1 LQGYELIMKKFTN
14 ISDISKKELRLIID
28 NAKLRKKNRSSL
40 NKNAVDSDAPLEGKI
55 LIMIF
60 EKPSTR
66 TRISFDLAVKQ
77 LGGKSLTL
85 NPDEIHYGTGNESLY
100 DTAKILSQYADIVM
114 LRTYAHKNFI
124 EFSKYLEIPL
134 INGLTDLSHPCQI
147 MSDIMTFEELKGPI
161 KNKKIAWLGDGNNVV
176 YSLIEAAVQFD
187 FELRIASPKGY
198 EPNKKILQWAKENNG
213 KVLLT
218 KDPMKAAS
226 SADCVMTDKW
236 ISMGDKSNKIKK
248 KKLLKPYQVNKKIMK
263 VANQD
268 AIFMHCLPAS
278 RGEEVTNDIIDGK
291 QSAVWL
297 EALNRIHAQKSIIE
311 WCLK

>member
-1 LQGYELIMKKFTN
+1 MRKFINIADIDKK
-14 ISDISKKELRLIID
+14 DLRLILD
-28 NAKLRKKNRSSL
+28 NAKSKKKKKSIL
-40 NKNAVDSDAPLEGKI
+40 NKNEIDPDAPLDGKI
-55 LIMIF
+55 LVMIF

-77 LGGKSLTL
+77 LGGKSLIL

-100 DTAKILSQYADIVM
+100 DTAKVLSQYADIVM
-114 LRTYAHKNFI
+114 LRTHAHKNVV
-124 EFSKYLEIPL
+124 EFSKYLDIPI

-161 KNKKIAWLGDGNNVV
+161 KNKKIAWLGDGNNIV
-176 YSLIEAAVQFD
+176 YSLIEAAIQFD

-198 EPNKKILQWAKENNG
+198 EPNKNILQWAKKNNG
-213 KVLLT
+213 NILLT
-218 KDPMKAAS
+218 KDPFKAAS
-226 SADCVMTDKW
+226 SADCIMTDKW
-236 ISMGDKSNKIKK
+236 ISMGDKINKNKK
-248 KKLLKPYQVNKKIMK
+248 KKALKPYQVNEKIMRTARK
-263 VANQD
+263 D

-278 RGEEVTNDIIDGK
+278 RGEEVTNNVMDGL
-291 QSAVWL
+291 QSVVWL

>member
-1 LQGYELIMKKFTN
+1 MKKFIN
-14 ISDISKKELRLIID
+14 IGDINKKELRLIID
-28 NAKLRKKNRSSL
+28 KAKSRKDNRSSI
-40 NKNAVDSDAPLEGKI
+40 NKNAIDSDAPLNGKI

-77 LGGKSLTL
+77 LGGKSLIL

-114 LRTYAHKNFI
+114 LRTHSHKNAV
-124 EFSKYLEIPL
+124 EFSKYLEVPL

-161 KNKKIAWLGDGNNVV
+161 KNKKIAWLGDGNNIV

-198 EPNKKILQWAKENNG
+198 EPNKNILQWARKNNG
-213 KVLLT
+213 NILLT
-218 KDPMKAAS
+218 KDPIEAAS
-226 SADCVMTDKW
+226 FADCVMTDKW
-236 ISMGDKSNKIKK
+236 ISMGDKINKSKK
-248 KKLLKPYQVNKKIMK
+248 KKSLKPYQVNKKIMK
-263 VANQD
+263 VAKKD
-268 AIFMHCLPAS
+268 SIFMHCLPAS
-278 RGEEVTNDIIDGK
+278 RGEEVTNEVIDSS
-291 QSAVWL
+291 QSVVWL
-297 EALNRIHAQKSIIE
+297 EALNRIHVQKSIIE